1 MHACFLYRHVFIALH
16 PLLIYLHIHRMQ
28 VCEDNLENINLLNFI
43 SYALF
48 IFTDEV
54 RTGTYKS
61 LFSPEML
68 ISGKEDAANNYARGH
83 YTIGRE
89 IVDKVLD
96 KIRKLV
102 CLTVLN
108 FSNTV
113 MYFFQVKT

>member
-1 MHACFLYRHVFIALH
+1 
-16 PLLIYLHIHRMQ
+16 MQ
-28 VCEDNLENINLLNFI
+28 LLNVI
-43 SYALF
+43 SLLL
-48 IFTDEV
+48 FTDEV

-89 IVDKVLD
+89 LVDKVLD

-102 CLTVLN
+102 SQKSDFIQL
-108 FSNTV
+108 
-113 MYFFQVKT
+113 